1 MFCVATLQYVAVYS
15 LCTHPKICPPPPRS
29 VEVLCTTPRIPPPP
43 GGSAHFCLLPIINFL
58 PRLTML
64 TPKDIEGQFICS
76 DVILRQV
83 RPDAVITAATLGVKL
98 REPVWALWGSMRP
111 LGTPSTTIPVTLLA
125 ARGEV
130 VTGPRTKANPGLVEV
145 RYKQEKGKTF
155 WHPLRDILPMEQL
168 PPGCREFHPDV
179 IIESEQAE
187 ETDTSGSDTSYA
199 AESDE
204 EAASRKRTAQGTPGS
219 GHKAKKKAKPAAKK
233 AKKAPGRCVEREE
246 ILRMAAQIEETRN
259 VPMDVLKTYSKA
271 SLHALLEQFEL
282 YFPQSAK
289 HDMLVLRLKQAVE
302 AGKNRPRLVPPEM
315 PAGAY
320 GYSRFQEQAVDGTN
334 VDIAHPED
342 KAQDVANMGV
352 HDHVGQ
358 QKQSP
363 VRDQHGTG
371 LPESP
376 VRLEHDDESATPRT
390 PEVARALDGAFN
402 SADTWFPYLDFDE
415 LLNASSQP
423 SSGPAVPTE
432 DSNPAPEPED
442 DTRGSGG
449 SVADSGVT
457 RSPVVGG
464 GMLGTMRPLPQEGL
478 GVCVRKLP
486 LAKIV
491 LQKAQHAFGH
501 VGRGDW
507 AHDEAAV
514 NLKLLPLHAVR
525 DGASLSNDFAAIMQK
540 LGTTGDYPYVGGYL
554 AKISSGTGYT
564 SAWAELRVGYTIF
577 VPLKPTLWSMKV
589 AGADIAIRNGEI
601 LQVPAMD
608 ERQTL
613 KQPHEPGYLV
623 VLQYGDPGLMLPSV
637 IHAEVFAP
645 CFTKIV
651 SPQTHRQPFE
661 PPPLHTQT
669 QAHPPPPPPH

>member
-1 MFCVATLQYVAVYS
+1 
-15 LCTHPKICPPPPRS
+15 
-29 VEVLCTTPRIPPPP
+29 
-43 GGSAHFCLLPIINFL
+43 
-58 PRLTML
+58 ML

-187 ETDTSGSDTSYA
+187 ETGTSGSDTSYA

-204 EAASRKRTAQGTPGS
+204 EAACRKRTAQGTPGS

-320 GYSRFQEQAVDGTN
+320 GYSRLSLLR
-334 VDIAHPED
+334 H
-342 KAQDVANMGV
+342 
-352 HDHVGQ
+352 
-358 QKQSP
+358 
-363 VRDQHGTG
+363 TG
-371 LPESP
+371 NP
-376 VRLEHDDESATPRT
+376 
-390 PEVARALDGAFN
+390 
-402 SADTWFPYLDFDE
+402 
-415 LLNASSQP
+415 LN
-423 SSGPAVPTE
+423 
-432 DSNPAPEPED
+432 
-442 DTRGSGG
+442 
-449 SVADSGVT
+449 
-457 RSPVVGG
+457 
-464 GMLGTMRPLPQEGL
+464 
-478 GVCVRKLP
+478 
-486 LAKIV
+486 
-491 LQKAQHAFGH
+491 
-501 VGRGDW
+501 
-507 AHDEAAV
+507 
-514 NLKLLPLHAVR
+514 
-525 DGASLSNDFAAIMQK
+525 
-540 LGTTGDYPYVGGYL
+540 
-554 AKISSGTGYT
+554 
-564 SAWAELRVGYTIF
+564 
-577 VPLKPTLWSMKV
+577 
-589 AGADIAIRNGEI
+589 
-601 LQVPAMD
+601 
-608 ERQTL
+608 
-613 KQPHEPGYLV
+613 
-623 VLQYGDPGLMLPSV
+623 
-637 IHAEVFAP
+637 
-645 CFTKIV
+645 
-651 SPQTHRQPFE
+651 
-661 PPPLHTQT
+661 PPPAHTNT
-669 QAHPPPPPPH
+669 SPPPPPPTLALGLTPHTSTSSPSTRHHSCAEAYDCSQRYMNTLVVLSHHGAAASSSRPGLRAHPAPPPGFP

>member
-1 MFCVATLQYVAVYS
+1 M
-15 LCTHPKICPPPPRS
+15 
-29 VEVLCTTPRIPPPP
+29 
-43 GGSAHFCLLPIINFL
+43 
-58 PRLTML
+58 
-64 TPKDIEGQFICS
+64 
-76 DVILRQV
+76 
-83 RPDAVITAATLGVKL
+83 
-98 REPVWALWGSMRP
+98 
-111 LGTPSTTIPVTLLA
+111 TLLA

-130 VTGPRTKANPGLVEV
+130 VTGPRNKANPGLVGV

-168 PPGCREFHPDV
+168 PPGCREFHSDV

-187 ETDTSGSDTSYA
+187 ETGTSGSDTSYA

-204 EAASRKRTAQGTPGS
+204 EAASSKRTAQGTPGS

-246 ILRMAAQIEETRN
+246 ILRMAAQIDETRN
-259 VPMDVLKTYSKA
+259 VPMYVLKTYSKA
-271 SLHALLEQFEL
+271 SLHALLEQFEW

-302 AGKNRPRLVPPEM
+302 AGKNRPRLVPPEL

-320 GYSRFQEQAVDGTN
+320 GYSRLQEQAVDGTN

-352 HDHVGQ
+352 HDQVGQ

-363 VRDQHGTG
+363 VQDQHGTG

-390 PEVARALDGAFN
+390 SEVARALDEAFN

-432 DSNPAPEPED
+432 DSKAMDMVTPRANLQATEPPAPEPED

-457 RSPVVGG
+457 RSPVVG
-464 GMLGTMRPLPQEGL
+464 LV
-478 GVCVRKLP
+478 VCVRKLP
-486 LAKIV
+486 LARIV

-564 SAWAELRVGYTIF
+564 SAWAD
-577 VPLKPTLWSMKV
+577 PT
-589 AGADIAIRNGEI
+589 
-601 LQVPAMD
+601 
-608 ERQTL
+608 
-613 KQPHEPGYLV
+613 HC
-623 VLQYGDPGLMLPSV
+623 MLG
-637 IHAEVFAP
+637 
-645 CFTKIV
+645 KD
-651 SPQTHRQPFE
+651 
-661 PPPLHTQT
+661 
-669 QAHPPPPPPH
+669 

>member
-1 MFCVATLQYVAVYS
+1 
-15 LCTHPKICPPPPRS
+15 
-29 VEVLCTTPRIPPPP
+29 
-43 GGSAHFCLLPIINFL
+43 
-58 PRLTML
+58 ML
-64 TPKDIEGQFICS
+64 TPKDIERQFICS

-83 RPDAVITAATLGVKL
+83 RPDAVITAATLSVKL

-187 ETDTSGSDTSYA
+187 EMGTSGSDTSYA

-246 ILRMAAQIEETRN
+246 ILRMAAQIEETLN

-302 AGKNRPRLVPPEM
+302 ACKNRPRLVPPEM

-320 GYSRFQEQAVDGTN
+320 GYSRLQEQAVDGTN

-342 KAQDVANMGV
+342 KAQDVAKMGV

-363 VRDQHGTG
+363 VQDQHGTG

-376 VRLEHDDESATPRT
+376 VRLEHDDESATPSNH
-390 PEVARALDGAFN
+390 EVARALDGAFN
-402 SADTWFPYLDFDE
+402 SDDTWFPY
-415 LLNASSQP
+415 
-423 SSGPAVPTE
+423 
-432 DSNPAPEPED
+432 
-442 DTRGSGG
+442 
-449 SVADSGVT
+449 
-457 RSPVVGG
+457 
-464 GMLGTMRPLPQEGL
+464 
-478 GVCVRKLP
+478 
-486 LAKIV
+486 
-491 LQKAQHAFGH
+491 H
-501 VGRGDW
+501 
-507 AHDEAAV
+507 
-514 NLKLLPLHAVR
+514 
-525 DGASLSNDFAAIMQK
+525 
-540 LGTTGDYPYVGGYL
+540 
-554 AKISSGTGYT
+554 
-564 SAWAELRVGYTIF
+564 
-577 VPLKPTLWSMKV
+577 
-589 AGADIAIRNGEI
+589 
-601 LQVPAMD
+601 
-608 ERQTL
+608 
-613 KQPHEPGYLV
+613 
-623 VLQYGDPGLMLPSV
+623 
-637 IHAEVFAP
+637 
-645 CFTKIV
+645 
-651 SPQTHRQPFE
+651 
-661 PPPLHTQT
+661 
-669 QAHPPPPPPH
+669 

>member
-187 ETDTSGSDTSYA
+187 ETGTSGSDTSYA

-315 PAGAY
+315 PAGY
-320 GYSRFQEQAVDGTN
+320 GYSRLQEQAVDGTN

-363 VRDQHGTG
+363 VQDQHGTG

-376 VRLEHDDESATPRT
+376 VRLEHT
-390 PEVARALDGAFN
+390 
-402 SADTWFPYLDFDE
+402 
-415 LLNASSQP
+415 
-423 SSGPAVPTE
+423 
-432 DSNPAPEPED
+432 
-442 DTRGSGG
+442 
-449 SVADSGVT
+449 
-457 RSPVVGG
+457 
-464 GMLGTMRPLPQEGL
+464 
-478 GVCVRKLP
+478 
-486 LAKIV
+486 
-491 LQKAQHAFGH
+491 
-501 VGRGDW
+501 
-507 AHDEAAV
+507 
-514 NLKLLPLHAVR
+514 
-525 DGASLSNDFAAIMQK
+525 
-540 LGTTGDYPYVGGYL
+540 
-554 AKISSGTGYT
+554 
-564 SAWAELRVGYTIF
+564 
-577 VPLKPTLWSMKV
+577 
-589 AGADIAIRNGEI
+589 
-601 LQVPAMD
+601 
-608 ERQTL
+608 
-613 KQPHEPGYLV
+613 
-623 VLQYGDPGLMLPSV
+623 
-637 IHAEVFAP
+637 
-645 CFTKIV
+645 
-651 SPQTHRQPFE
+651 
-661 PPPLHTQT
+661 
-669 QAHPPPPPPH
+669 